1 MATDRLTFPLIPVR
15 RSTGVAFGTM
25 RSRRRGIGSET
36 ASFREYQP
44 GDDIRRI
51 DWNASARLSAALGRD
66 EFVVREHYAE
76 QARAVY
82 LAVDRSPSMGLYP
95 EASPWLSKPRA
106 VAAAATLIA
115 ASARAESCPFGVL
128 DEHGVPRLEPV
139 GRSAAADALVRGIR
153 YDRRGGLAALLA
165 DVARP
170 SVPAGCFVFLLSDF
184 VAPVEAKTWQRAL
197 TGGVELVPVVVQDR
211 LLERSFPDVGSIVV
225 PTAEPGGRRTLVRLS
240 RRQARELR
248 EHNERRLEELAGH
261 FHRLGLDW
269 VDVASD
275 DLDDLHGAFFTWA
288 DARRAREAA

>member
-82 LAVDRSPSMGLYP
+82 LAVDRSASMGLYP

-106 VAAAATLIA
+106 VA
-115 ASARAESCPFGVL
+115 
-128 DEHGVPRLEPV
+128 
-139 GRSAAADALVRGIR
+139 
-153 YDRRGGLAALLA
+153 
-165 DVARP
+165 
-170 SVPAGCFVFLLSDF
+170 GCV
-184 VAPVEAKTWQRAL
+184 
-197 TGGVELVPVVVQDR
+197 
-211 LLERSFPDVGSIVV
+211 
-225 PTAEPGGRRTLVRLS
+225 
-240 RRQARELR
+240 
-248 EHNERRLEELAGH
+248 
-261 FHRLGLDW
+261 
-269 VDVASD
+269 
-275 DLDDLHGAFFTWA
+275 
-288 DARRAREAA
+288 